1 MRWYWFP
8 RGAASG
14 ATLTTKHLHGHVL
27 AVPDTAQKLNDSGK
41 ICDVSVQLLK
51 PYCRGLGGLW
61 AVDRPCSRFVAG
73 SGTGRLVVWRY

>member
-1 MRWYWFP
+1 MRGTGFHAA
-8 RGAASG
+8 RTNGAM
-14 ATLTTKHLHGHVL
+14 LTTKHLHGHVL